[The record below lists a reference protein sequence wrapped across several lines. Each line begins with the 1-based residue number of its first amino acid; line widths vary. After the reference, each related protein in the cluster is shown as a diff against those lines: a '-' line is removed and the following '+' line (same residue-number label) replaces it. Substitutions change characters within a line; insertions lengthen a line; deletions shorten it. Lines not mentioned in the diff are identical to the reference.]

1 MKDTFRSITI
11 LLFALVIMPMML
23 LGGCGKTTPA
33 ETAAPAAASDPAGTA
48 GAETESDKKNETLTD
63 EQAYTAVRNYCILA
77 NPDLEDIAASEEAPV
92 YWEITS
98 SDEQQIVVL
107 FRSYTGAL
115 IRYYIDRATGDATV
129 TEFVPG
135 ITSEEQQTDEH
146 FNVKD
151 YLKETE

>member
-1 MKDTFRSITI
+1 MKNTFQSMTI
-11 LLFALVIMPMML
+11 LLLVLVTVPAML
-23 LGGCGKTTPA
+23 LSGCGKTAPA
-33 ETAAPAAASDPAGTA
+33 ETPAPVSTAAPE
-48 GAETESDKKNETLTD
+48 AESKTLTD
-63 EQAYTAVRNYCILA
+63 EQVLAAVRNYCIL
-77 NPDLEDIAASEEAPV
+77 NTPDLESIAASEEAPV

-115 IRYYIDRATGDATV
+115 VRYYVDRATGDTAV

-135 ITSEEQQTDEH
+135 IMSEEQPTDEH

-151 YLKETE
+151 HLQETK

>member
-1 MKDTFRSITI
+1 MKNTFRSITI

-23 LGGCGKTTPA
+23 LGGCGKTAPA
-33 ETAAPAAASDPAGTA
+33 ETIAPAGTA

-115 IRYYIDRATGDATV
+115 VRYYIDRSSGDTAV

-135 ITSEEQQTDEH
+135 ITAEEQQTDEH

-151 YLKETE
+151 FFA